1 MSGPKRT
8 RRNNTLNAPRG
19 LRMLDLA
26 GKNVLIGVSGGI
38 AAYKVA
44 ELARMLVR
52 GGANVNVIM
61 TSAGQQFVTPLTFRT
76 ITGNPVATSMWSDPA
91 SPFPHISLSE
101 KADLILVAP
110 ATANIIAKY
119 AKGVADDLLSTT
131 LLAARGTVVLAPAMN
146 TRMYLHPST
155 QENLAVLRDR
165 GVVIIEPGEGELAC
179 GDEGIGRMA
188 EPSEIMEVLGRE
200 LKHTSDLAGRRLV
213 ITAGATR
220 EHLDPV
226 RFISNPSTGRMGFA
240 IAEWA
245 SRRGAEVVLISGPTV
260 LACPAGVK
268 LVPVVSAAEMK
279 QAVLDNLPGA
289 DALVMAAAVAD
300 FRPSARMP
308 KKIKKRDGIPEIKLE
323 PTEDIINEVKKTTS
337 ECLVVGFAA
346 ETDDVVENARK
357 KLTEKGMG
365 LVVANR
371 VGEPDSGFAAET
383 DLAAVVSAGDEKV
396 ELAMMSKSD
405 LAGLLLDRISEMLE
419 VL

>member
-1 MSGPKRT
+1 MPE
-8 RRNNTLNAPRG
+8 P
-19 LRMLDLA
+19 A
-26 GKNVLIGVSGGI
+26 GKNVLIGVTGGI

-52 GGANVNVIM
+52 GGVNVKVIM

-91 SPFPHISLSE
+91 SPLPHISLSE
-101 KADLILVAP
+101 EADLILVAP
-110 ATANIIAKY
+110 ATANVIAKY

-131 LLAARGTVVLAPAMN
+131 LLAARGTVIIAPAMN

-155 QENLAVLRDR
+155 QENIAALRKR
-165 GVVIIEPGEGELAC
+165 GVVIVEPGEGELAC

-188 EPSEIMEVLGRE
+188 EPSEVMEVLECE
-200 LKHTSDLAGRRLV
+200 LRRTSDLADKRLV

-240 IAEWA
+240 IAERA
-245 SRRGAEVVLISGPTV
+245 SRRGAVVVLVCGPNS

-268 LVPVVSAAEMK
+268 LVQVVSAAEMK
-279 QAVLDNLPGA
+279 QAVIDNLPGA

-300 FRPSARMP
+300 FRPAARMP
-308 KKIKKRDGIPEIKLE
+308 KKIKKRDGIPEIMLE
-323 PTEDIINEVKKTTS
+323 PTEDIINVAKKTKS
-337 ECLVVGFAA
+337 KCLVVGFAA
-346 ETDDVVENARK
+346 ETDNVVENARK

-371 VGEPDSGFAAET
+371 VGEPDSGFGT
-383 DLAAVVSAGDEKV
+383 DTNMAAVISPGDEKV
-396 ELAMMSKSD
+396 ELAMVSKSE
-405 LAGLLLDRISEMLE
+405 LAELLLDRIAEML
-419 VL
+419 

>member
-1 MSGPKRT
+1 MPE
-8 RRNNTLNAPRG
+8 P
-19 LRMLDLA
+19 A
-26 GKNVLIGVSGGI
+26 GKNVLIGVTGGI

-52 GGANVNVIM
+52 GGVNVKVIM

-91 SPFPHISLSE
+91 SPLPHISLSE
-101 KADLILVAP
+101 EADLILVAP
-110 ATANIIAKY
+110 ATANVIAKY
-119 AKGVADDLLSTT
+119 AKGFADDLLSTT
-131 LLAARGTVVLAPAMN
+131 LLAARGTVIIAPAMN

-155 QENLAVLRDR
+155 QENIAALRKR
-165 GVVIIEPGEGELAC
+165 GVVIVEPGEGELAC

-188 EPSEIMEVLGRE
+188 EPSEVMEVLECE
-200 LKHTSDLAGRRLV
+200 LRRTSDLADKRLV

-240 IAEWA
+240 IAERA
-245 SRRGAEVVLISGPTV
+245 SRRGAVVVLVCGPNS

-268 LVPVVSAAEMK
+268 LVQVVSAAEMK
-279 QAVLDNLPGA
+279 QAVIDNLPGA

-300 FRPSARMP
+300 FRPAARMP
-308 KKIKKRDGIPEIKLE
+308 KKIKKRDGIPEIMLE
-323 PTEDIINEVKKTTS
+323 PTEDIINVAKKTKS
-337 ECLVVGFAA
+337 KCLVVGFAA
-346 ETDDVVENARK
+346 ETDNVVENARK

-371 VGEPDSGFAAET
+371 VGEPDSGFGT
-383 DLAAVVSAGDEKV
+383 DTNMAAVISPGDEKV
-396 ELAMMSKSD
+396 ELAMVSKSE
-405 LAGLLLDRISEMLE
+405 LAELLLDRIAEML
-419 VL
+419 

>member
-1 MSGPKRT
+1 MPE
-8 RRNNTLNAPRG
+8 P
-19 LRMLDLA
+19 A
-26 GKNVLIGVSGGI
+26 GKNVLIGVTGGI

-52 GGANVNVIM
+52 GGISVKVIM

-91 SPFPHISLSE
+91 SPLPHISLSE
-101 KADLILVAP
+101 EADLILVAP
-110 ATANIIAKY
+110 ATANVIAKY

-131 LLAARGTVVLAPAMN
+131 LLAARGTVIIAPAMN

-155 QENLAVLRDR
+155 QENIAALRKR
-165 GVVIIEPGEGELAC
+165 GVVIVEPGEGELAC

-188 EPSEIMEVLGRE
+188 EPSEVMEVLERE
-200 LKHTSDLAGRRLV
+200 LRRTSDLADKRLV

-240 IAEWA
+240 IAERA
-245 SRRGAEVVLISGPTV
+245 SRRGAGVVLVSGPTN

-268 LVPVVSAAEMK
+268 LVQVVSAAEMK
-279 QAVLDNLPGA
+279 QAVIDNMAGA

-300 FRPSARMP
+300 FRPAARMP

-323 PTEDIINEVKKTTS
+323 PTEDIINVVKKTKP

-346 ETDDVVENARK
+346 ETDNVVENARK

-371 VGEPDSGFAAET
+371 VGEPDTGFGADT
-383 DLAAVVSAGDEKV
+383 NMAAVISPGDEKV
-396 ELAMMSKSD
+396 ELAMVSKSE
-405 LAGLLLDRISEMLE
+405 LAELLLDRIAEIL
-419 VL
+419 